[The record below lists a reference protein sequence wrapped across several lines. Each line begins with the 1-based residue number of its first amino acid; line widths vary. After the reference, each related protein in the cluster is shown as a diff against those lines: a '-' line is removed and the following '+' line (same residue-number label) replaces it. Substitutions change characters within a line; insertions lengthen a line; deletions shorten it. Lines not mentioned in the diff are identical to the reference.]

1 MNSPSYNYSDLYS
14 SNGKKSRFKQKLLD
28 LASNTANKPLS
39 FVIMFF
45 MGVTEATLCPLPS
58 DEVLISMG
66 AFKPSRALGFSFALI
81 MGMAFGGIVGYFIGF
96 YAFQTVGATLVA
108 QFGLQNEANQLL
120 TSYKTGSIE
129 ILFTSGFTP
138 IPYVMYTML
147 AGANHT
153 IPVLTFAMAAFIGRA
168 IRFLPVGILIH
179 ILGPKVTPFLIKHLD
194 RIILVFTVIMFVFFL
209 FRLLIHVAI

>member
-1 MNSPSYNYSDLYS
+1 
-14 SNGKKSRFKQKLLD
+14 
-28 LASNTANKPLS
+28 
-39 FVIMFF
+39 MFF

-66 AFKPSRALGFSFALI
+66 AFKPNRALGFSFALI
-81 MGMAFGGIVGYFIGF
+81 VGMAVGGIVGYFIGF
-96 YAFQTVGATLVA
+96 YAFQSLGATLVA

-120 TSYKTGSIE
+120 TSYKTGSVE
-129 ILFTSGFTP
+129 ILLTSGFTP

-153 IPVLTFAMAAFIGRA
+153 IPVLTFVIAAFFGRA
-168 IRFLPVGILIH
+168 IRYLPVGITIH
-179 ILGPKVTPFLIKHLD
+179 ILGPTITPFLIKRID
-194 RIILVFTVIMFVFFL
+194 RVVLVFTAIMFLFFL